1 MTEIKSAI
9 RKFITRELLFQ
20 KDESILKFDDQLL
33 EKRMIDSSGMME
45 LVTFLETE
53 YGIHVTRED
62 IIPDNFETIEQIS
75 KLVASK
81 VGK

>member
-1 MTEIKSAI
+1 MTEIQSAI
-9 RKFITRELLFQ
+9 RKFIARELLFQ

-33 EKRMIDSSGMME
+33 EKRVIDSSGMME

-62 IIPDNFETIEQIS
+62 IIPDNFETIEHIS

>member
-1 MTEIKSAI
+1 MTEIQSAI
-9 RKFITRELLFQ
+9 RKFIARELLFQ
-20 KDESILKFDDQLL
+20 KDESILKVDDQLL

-45 LVTFLETE
+45 LVTLLETE